1 MNIKF
6 VRATM
11 QLCLLFLVAAAML
24 LLGTGILI
32 LLFPQLIWPAVIY
45 AAGGILLLFGLAIV
59 GSVLAAL
66 KKKRPAGQDM

>member
-1 MNIKF
+1 
-6 VRATM
+6 
-11 QLCLLFLVAAAML
+11 ML

-32 LLFPQLIWPAVIY
+32 LLFPQLVWPAVIY